1 METTLAAETRQ
12 AVATEKERPQ
22 VRRWWRAAAPLAVIT
37 IIALIPAPAGL
48 ARHAWYYF
56 ALFAGVV
63 AAPLPSPAL
72 GVVGVTLV
80 AVWSR
85 WVLFSPAELAKPE
98 FALPDESL
106 KWALSGFSSDT
117 VWLVFSAFMF
127 ALGYERTGL
136 GRRIALVM
144 VKALGKNTF

>member
-1 METTLAAETRQ
+1 MGTTLAAGTSQ
-12 AVATEKERPQ
+12 AVAPEKERPQ
-22 VRRWWRAAAPLAVIT
+22 VRRWWRAAVPLALIT

-56 ALFAGVV
+56 AVFAGVV
-63 AAPLPSPAL
+63 AALVVEPLPSPAL

-80 AVWSR
+80 TVLSR

-106 KWALSGFSSDT
+106 K
-117 VWLVFSAFMF
+117 
-127 ALGYERTGL
+127 
-136 GRRIALVM
+136 
-144 VKALGKNTF
+144 